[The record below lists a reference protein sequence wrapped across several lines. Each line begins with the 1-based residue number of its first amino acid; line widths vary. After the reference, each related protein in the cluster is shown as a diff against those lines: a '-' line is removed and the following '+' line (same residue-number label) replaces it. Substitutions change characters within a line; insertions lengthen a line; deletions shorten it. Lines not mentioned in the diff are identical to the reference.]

1 MTIAW
6 IIISL
11 LLVLLW
17 IIWCIAPILPWPQL
31 AYLGI
36 IIFHFM
42 CWRPFSTL
50 FLIIRFIIIVAVIII
65 DNFLPVL
72 ATKKLWGTKN
82 GAWWAGIWTV
92 AGIAWGIR
100 GIVLWPF
107 IWALIWEYLQRNSIK
122 KSIKP
127 ALWSFI
133 GIAMSWIIKIAL
145 CIILWGYII
154 IEAIHI
160 YS

>member
-1 MTIAW
+1 MTITW
-6 IIISL
+6 IILSL
-11 LLVLLW
+11 LLVICW

-50 FLIIRFIIIVAVIII
+50 FLIVRFIIIIVVMII
-65 DNFLPVL
+65 DNFLPIL
-72 ATKKLWGTKN
+72 ATKKLGGTKS

-92 AGIAWGIR
+92 VWLTWWIR
-100 GIVLWPF
+100 GIIIWPF

-127 ALWSFI
+127 ALGSFI

-145 CIILWGYII
+145 CIIMWGYII